1 MQLECVY
8 DAFSLFVK
16 ATTEKKCGPRN
27 VSFNKNN
34 NKSKALK
41 GTPPSTPPITQIS
54 WDDKITLETPSWLES
69 IDIPMEPNTT
79 ATTMPQQE

>member
-1 MQLECVY
+1 
-8 DAFSLFVK
+8 VK

-54 WDDKITLETPSWLES
+54 
-69 IDIPMEPNTT
+69 
-79 ATTMPQQE
+79 